1 MEEEMADKRRL
12 KFEGMESQFALELPE
27 RETLQVVVVVR
38 IGNILSGNH
47 ITVNAPSV
55 NVATQ
60 VCVLVSAIN
69 ALTDC
74 DSSRPLFCSFE

>member
-1 MEEEMADKRRL
+1 MVEKRRL
-12 KFEGMESQFALELPE
+12 KFEGMESQTALELPD
-27 RETLQVVVVVR
+27 RETLQVVVVLR

-47 ITVNAPSV
+47 VTVNVPSV

-60 VCVLVSAIN
+60 ICVLVTAIN
-69 ALTDC
+69 ALSDC